1 MSASEGSDAKTI
13 LAISSSGGH
22 WVQLGRLRPAFAG
35 HRVIFAS
42 VRPED
47 GSDVTPADYHVIPD
61 ATRWNKLRFAWMTF
75 RVTLLV
81 VRLRPDVII
90 STGAAPGFVALRV
103 GALVGARTCWLDSI
117 ANTEVL
123 SESGRRIGPKAD
135 LWLTQWPDLAE
146 SDGPTYAGSVL

>member
-1 MSASEGSDAKTI
+1 
-13 LAISSSGGH
+13 
-22 WVQLGRLRPAFAG
+22 
-35 HRVIFAS
+35 
-42 VRPED
+42 
-47 GSDVTPADYHVIPD
+47 
-61 ATRWNKLRFAWMTF
+61 MTF

-135 LWLTQWPDLAE
+135 LWLTQWPDLAK